1 MATGTDFQ
9 EIYNAFLRKIED
21 NVYSQLTSTE
31 QQEYLFGFL
40 EDAIGMLQSESVK
53 MVHDYT
59 DIDKE
64 LLCFNNPLT
73 YSEKMVLSLYM
84 IVAWYEP
91 KINSLETTLM
101 FWGSKDERWQDQKK
115 HLDGLLSTQE
125 NYRRRARKYFV
136 QYGAKNNSYLKGE
149 VNSET

>member
-1 MATGTDFQ
+1 MAIGTSFQ
-9 EIYNAFLRKIED
+9 EVYQSFLRKIED
-21 NVYSQLTSTE
+21 NVYPNLTPEE

-53 MVHDYT
+53 MVHNYT
-59 DIDKE
+59 KVDKE
-64 LLCFNNPLT
+64 QSCFIDVLDFN
-73 YSEKMVLSLYM
+73 EKMVLSLYM

-115 HLDGLLSTQE
+115 HLDGLIVTQE

-136 QYGAKNNSYLKGE
+136 QFGAKNNSYLKGE
-149 VNSET
+149 QK